1 MKSSAQGVETELPAT
16 ERKNNGKGNGR
27 PKVVGESA
35 AADLAVILAGLQT
48 MRGGDFSVR
57 LPVSWTG
64 LAGKIADTF
73 NEIVAA
79 NQQMAQELRRVGQ
92 VVGKEGRTRER
103 TKFQESR
110 GAWGE
115 METSVN
121 TLVDDLLR
129 PTTEMTRA
137 IAAVAQGN
145 LAQTVRT
152 DVDGRPLEGEFLRSA
167 DIVNKMIQQL
177 SVFTAE
183 VTRVAREVGTD
194 GKLGGQAI
202 VPGVAGTWK
211 DLTDSVNSMAS
222 NLTGQ
227 VRNIAEVTNAVA
239 SGDLSRKITVD
250 VRGEILQLKEA
261 INTMVDQLR
270 SFASE
275 VTRVAREVGTDGKLG
290 GQAVV
295 PGVAGTWKDLTDSVN
310 AMAGNLT
317 AQVRNIAEVTTAV
330 ARGDL
335 SRKITVDV
343 KGEILE
349 LKNTINTMV
358 DQLNAFAGEVTR
370 VAREVGTEGKL
381 GGQAQVPGVGGTWK
395 DLTDNVNFMAS
406 NLTGQ
411 VRNIAEV
418 ATAIANGD
426 LSRKITVD
434 VRGEI
439 LQLKET
445 LNTMVDQLNRFAGE
459 VTRVA
464 REVGSEG
471 RLGGQANVPGVAGT
485 WKDLTDSVNSMAGN
499 LTAQVRNIAE
509 VTTAVA
515 RGDLSRKITVDVKGE
530 ILELKNTINTM
541 VDQLNGFAGE
551 VTRVAREV
559 GTDGKLGGQAEVPGV
574 AGTWKDLTDNVN
586 FMAGNLTAQ
595 VRNIAEVA
603 TAVARG
609 DLSRKITVDVKGEIL
624 ELKDTLNTMVD
635 QLRAFASEVT
645 RVAREVG
652 TDGKLGGQAQVPGV
666 AGTWKDLTDS
676 VNSMASNLTGQVRN
690 IAEVATAIANGDLSK
705 KITVN
710 VSGEILLLKETIN
723 TMVDQLNAFAGE
735 VTRVAREVGS
745 EGRLGGQAN
754 VPGVA
759 GTWKD
764 LTDNVNFMA
773 SNLTGQVRNIAE
785 VTTAVARGDL
795 SRKITV
801 DVKGEILELKNTI
814 NTMVDQLNAF
824 AGEVTRVARE
834 VGTDGKLGGQAEV
847 PGVAGTWK
855 DLTDSVNSMAG
866 NLTAQVRNIA
876 EVATAIAN
884 GDLSKKITVDVRGE
898 ILQLKETLNTMV
910 EQLRSFAAEVTRVA
924 REVGSE
930 GRLGGQANVPGVAG
944 TWKDLTDS
952 VNAMAGNL
960 TGQVRNIAEVTTAVA
975 RGDLSRK
982 ITVDVKGEI
991 LELKNTIN
999 TMVDQLNAFAGEVTR
1014 VAREVGTDGKLG
1026 GQAQVPGVAGT
1037 WKDLTDNVNFMASN
1051 LTGQVRN
1058 IAEVATAIANGDLSK
1073 KITVDVRGEI
1083 LQLKE
1088 TLNTMVEQLRSFAA
1102 EVTRVAREVG
1112 TEGRL
1117 GGQANVPGV
1126 AGTWKDLTDS
1136 VNAMARNLTGQVRNI
1151 AEVTTA
1157 VARGDLSR
1165 KITVDVKGEILEL
1178 KNTINT
1184 MVDQLN
1190 AFAAEVTRVAR
1201 EVGTEGKLGGQ
1212 AQVPGVAGTWK
1223 DLTDNVNVMAANLTE
1238 QVRGIVKVVTAVAN
1252 GVLTQKLTVYA
1263 KGEVAALAETINNMT
1278 DTLATFADQVT
1289 TVARE
1294 VGVEGRLGGQAN
1306 VPGAA
1311 GTWKDLTGNVNL
1323 LADNLTNQVRAIA
1336 EVATAVTKGDLTRSI
1351 QVEAR
1356 GEVAELK
1363 DNINTMIN
1371 NLRGTTE
1378 RNTEQD
1384 WLKTNLAR
1392 FTGMLQ
1398 GQRDLATV
1406 GRMLLTE
1413 LAPLVNAQ
1421 QGVIYQMEEEESG
1434 GMVLLSAFAGDGEG
1448 GHLRRLQTGEGLIG
1462 QCAMQ
1467 KKRLLITDLPPDG
1480 ISIRSGLFEALPRN
1494 VIVLPVLFEDRV
1506 KAVIELATLSTFTA
1520 SQLALLEQLT
1530 ASIGIVLNSI
1540 EATMQTE
1547 GLLKQSQQLA
1557 TELQTQQKELQQ
1569 TNEQLAQKAQQLAE
1583 QNVEVER
1590 KNQEIE
1596 QARRALEEKAKEL
1609 ALTSKYKSEFLAN
1622 MSHELRTPLNSILV
1636 LGQQLAD
1643 NPDHNLTPKQVEYAR
1658 TIHGAG
1664 TDLLTLISDILDLSK
1679 IESGTVSVD
1688 AEEVFFA
1695 SLLDMVG
1702 RPFRHEAETRKLS
1715 FEVHSDPHLPRSL
1728 VTDSKRLQQVLKNLL
1743 SNAFKFTEHGGVRLS
1758 VETVGSGWSEDHPIL
1773 GRVGTVLA
1781 FEVADTGIGI
1791 PHEKQR
1797 IIFEAFQQADAG
1809 TSRKYGGTGLGLAI
1823 SRELANL
1830 LGGEIQLRS
1839 TPGEGSIFTL
1849 YLPQTY
1855 AGPSAPATQTP
1866 DSRASAAAPR
1876 QLSNVAVAEHPI
1888 ERIEDDRDNLQAE
1901 DAVLLVVEDDPH
1913 YAQVLRDLAHD
1924 KGLKVLIAMRGA
1936 EGLALAR
1943 EFHPSAVSLDVFLP
1957 DMLGW
1962 TVLNHLKQDP
1972 ATRHIPVQMLTL
1984 DEDRRHGLA
1993 RGAFAFVTKPTTTEG
2008 LDEALD
2014 RIKEY
2019 AVPRRKRLL
2028 VVEDNPAEQL
2038 SIRELLGYDDIDV
2051 TVAATG
2057 ADALSLVNNEK
2068 FDCVVLDLRLPDMS
2082 GFEILDQ
2089 LRDNPSL
2096 GDLPVVVFT
2105 GKELSPEEDVRL
2117 HTLARSVVVKG
2128 VESPERLL
2136 DETALFLHRIITNL
2150 PPEKQK
2156 MIDRLHRSDEALVG
2170 KKVLIVDDDV
2180 RNIFA
2185 LSSVLERRGMTVLT
2199 AGTGRE
2205 AIATLESTP
2214 DVAITLMDIMMPE
2227 MDGFETM
2234 QVIRRNPSLRRLPII
2249 ALTAKAMKGD
2259 REKCLEAGA
2268 SEYLAKPVNTDQLL
2282 AALRMWLHR

>member
-1 MKSSAQGVETELPAT
+1 MKRSESSTKTLNPASPRVT
-16 ERKNNGKGNGR
+16 PSDGNGHLNLHS
-27 PKVVGESA
+27 ESA
-35 AADLAVILAGLQT
+35 NVDLGMVLASLQT
-48 MRGGDFSVR
+48 MRDGDFSVR
-57 LPVSWTG
+57 LPGNWTG
-64 LAGKIADTF
+64 IAGKIADTF
-73 NEIVAA
+73 NAIVTA
-79 NQQMAQELRRVGQ
+79 NQQMAKELKRVGN
-92 VVGKEGRTRER
+92 VVGKEGKTRER
-103 TKFQESR
+103 MRFDLPKA
-110 GAWGE
+110 AWGE

-129 PTTEMTRA
+129 PTTEVTRA
-137 IAAVAQGN
+137 IAAVAKGN
-145 LAQTVRT
+145 LTQTVQL

-167 DIVNKMIQQL
+167 TIVNTMIQQL
-177 SVFTAE
+177 GVFTSE

-194 GKLGGQAI
+194 GKLGGQAK

-227 VRNIAEVTNAVA
+227 VRNIAEVATAVA

-349 LKNTINTMV
+349 LKDTINTMV

-418 ATAIANGD
+418 ATAIAKGD

-515 RGDLSRKITVDVKGE
+515 LGDLSRKITVDVKGE

-541 VDQLNGFAGE
+541 VDQLNAFAGE

-559 GTDGKLGGQAEVPGV
+559 GTEGKLGGQAQVPG

-586 FMAGNLTAQ
+586 FMASNLTGQ

-690 IAEVATAIANGDLSK
+690 IAEVATAIASGDLSK

-710 VSGEILLLKETIN
+710 VSGEILLLKDTIN

-764 LTDNVNFMA
+764 LTDSVNSMA
-773 SNLTGQVRNIAE
+773 GNLTGQVRNIAE

-834 VGTDGKLGGQAEV
+834 VGTEGKLGGQAQV
-847 PGVAGTWK
+847 PGVGGTWK
-855 DLTDSVNSMAG
+855 DLTDNVNFMAS
-866 NLTAQVRNIA
+866 NLTGQVRNIA
-876 EVATAIAN
+876 EVATAIAS
-884 GDLSKKITVDVRGE
+884 GDLSRKITVDVRGE

-930 GRLGGQANVPGVAG
+930 GRLGGQANVTGVAG

-999 TMVDQLNAFAGEVTR
+999 TMVDQLNAFAAEVTR
-1014 VAREVGTDGKLG
+1014 VAREVGTD
-1026 GQAQVPGVAGT
+1026 
-1037 WKDLTDNVNFMASN
+1037 
-1051 LTGQVRN
+1051 
-1058 IAEVATAIANGDLSK
+1058 
-1073 KITVDVRGEI
+1073 
-1083 LQLKE
+1083 
-1088 TLNTMVEQLRSFAA
+1088 
-1102 EVTRVAREVG
+1102 
-1112 TEGRL
+1112 
-1117 GGQANVPGV
+1117 
-1126 AGTWKDLTDS
+1126 
-1136 VNAMARNLTGQVRNI
+1136 
-1151 AEVTTA
+1151 
-1157 VARGDLSR
+1157 
-1165 KITVDVKGEILEL
+1165 
-1178 KNTINT
+1178 
-1184 MVDQLN
+1184 
-1190 AFAAEVTRVAR
+1190 
-1201 EVGTEGKLGGQ
+1201 GKLGGQ

-1252 GVLTQKLTVYA
+1252 GELTKKLTVNA
-1263 KGEVAALAETINNMT
+1263 KGEVAALADTINNMT

-1336 EVATAVTKGDLTRSI
+1336 EVATAVTKGDLTRSV
-1351 QVEAR
+1351 QVEAS

-1363 DNINTMIN
+1363 DYINTMID
-1371 NLRGTTE
+1371 NLRLTTD
-1378 RNTEQD
+1378 RNNEQD

-1398 GQRDLATV
+1398 GQRDLTTV
-1406 GRMLLTE
+1406 GRMLLSE

-1421 QGVIYQMEEEESG
+1421 QGVIYQTEAEAEESG
-1434 GMVLLSAFAGDGEG
+1434 IMVLLSAFADNEQGGHPERLHVGDG
-1448 GHLRRLQTGEGLIG
+1448 LVG
-1462 QCAMQ
+1462 QCAAE
-1467 KKRLLITDLPPDG
+1467 KRRMLITDVPSYAVPV
-1480 ISIRSGLFEALPRN
+1480 RSGLFEAVPRN
-1494 VIVLPVLFEDRV
+1494 IIVLPILFEDRV
-1506 KAVIELATLSTFTA
+1506 KAVIELASLNVFTA
-1520 SQLALLEQLT
+1520 SHLAFLEQLT

-1557 TELQTQQKELQQ
+1557 IELQTQQTELQQ
-1569 TNEQLAQKAQQLAE
+1569 KNEQLAQKAQQLAE

-1596 QARRALEEKAKEL
+1596 QARRAVEEKAKEL

-1636 LGQQLAD
+1636 LGQQLND
-1643 NPDHNLTPKQVEYAR
+1643 NPDGNLTPKQVEFAR

-1664 TDLLTLISDILDLSK
+1664 TDLLNLITDILDLSK
-1679 IESGTVSVD
+1679 IESGTVSVQ
-1688 AEEVFFA
+1688 AEEVFFTG
-1695 SLLDMVG
+1695 LLEMIA
-1702 RPFRHEAETRKLS
+1702 RPFRHEAESRRLN
-1715 FEVHSDPHLPRSL
+1715 FEVQHDPQLPRSL

-1743 SNAFKFTEHGGVRLS
+1743 SNAFKFTEQGSVRLK
-1758 VETVGSGWSEDHPIL
+1758 VYQAEGGWSEDHPAL
-1773 GRVGTVLA
+1773 GRFNPVVA
-1781 FEVADTGIGI
+1781 FEVSDTGIGI
-1791 PHEKQR
+1791 PVEKQR
-1797 IIFEAFQQADAG
+1797 LIFEAFQQADAS

-1823 SRELANL
+1823 SRELAGL

-1839 TPGEGSIFTL
+1839 APERGSTFTL

-1855 AGPSAPATQTP
+1855 NGPAAVTAGPDTKAPAYGKRGERP
-1866 DSRASAAAPR
+1866 
-1876 QLSNVAVAEHPI
+1876 AVLPAERSI
-1888 ERIEDDRDNLQAE
+1888 EQIPDDRDDLHE
-1901 DAVLLVVEDDPH
+1901 GDLILLIVEDDPH
-1913 YAQVLRDLAHD
+1913 FARILRDLSHE
-1924 KGLKVLIAMRGA
+1924 KGFKVLLASRGA
-1936 EGLALAR
+1936 EALELAR
-1943 EFHPSAVSLDVFLP
+1943 EFHPTAISLDVFLP

-1962 TVLNHLKQDP
+1962 TVLNHFKQD
-1972 ATRHIPVQMLTL
+1972 AKMRHIPVQMLTL
-1984 DEDRRHGLA
+1984 DEDRQHGLA
-1993 RGAFAFVTKPTTTEG
+1993 RGAFAFVTKPTSTEE
-2008 LDEALD
+2008 LAAAIS
-2014 RIKEY
+2014 RIKDY
-2019 AVPRRKRLL
+2019 TAPRRKRLL
-2028 VVEDNPAEQL
+2028 VVEDNPGEQL
-2038 SIRELLGYDDIDV
+2038 SIQELLGFDDIDV
-2051 TVAATG
+2051 TVAGTG
-2057 ADALSLVNNEK
+2057 AEALEAATRET

-2082 GFEILDQ
+2082 GFDVLERF
-2089 LRDNPSL
+2089 RDIESL
-2096 GDLPVVVFT
+2096 SNLPVVVFT
-2105 GKELSPEEDVRL
+2105 GKDLSPDEDARL
-2117 HTLARSVVVKG
+2117 RVLARSVVVKG

-2136 DETALFLHRIITNL
+2136 DETALFLHRVVTDL
-2150 PPEKQK
+2150 PPEKQR
-2156 MIDRLHRSDEALVG
+2156 MLDRLHHSDDALVG
-2170 KKVLIVDDDV
+2170 KKVLVVDDDV

-2205 AIATLESTP
+2205 AIATLERTP
-2214 DVAITLMDIMMPE
+2214 DVAIVLMDIMMPE
-2227 MDGFETM
+2227 MDGYETM
-2234 QVIRRNPSLRRLPII
+2234 LVIRQNPSFRRLPIV

-2268 SEYLAKPVNTDQLL
+2268 SEYLAKPVNTEQLL
-2282 AALRMWLHR
+2282 SALRMWFHR

>member
-1 MKSSAQGVETELPAT
+1 MK
-16 ERKNNGKGNGR
+16 RNGQNT
-27 PKVVGESA
+27 PKVEDASRTRGDVGGGGLATALPEVSQP
-35 AADLAVILAGLQT
+35 DLSVILASLQT
-48 MRGGDFSVR
+48 MSDGDFSVR
-57 LPVSWTG
+57 LPGSWTG
-64 LAGKIADTF
+64 LAGKLADTF
-73 NEIVAA
+73 NDIASS
-79 NQQMAQELRRVGQ
+79 NQQIAQELKRVGQ

-103 TKFQESR
+103 TRFHQSK

-115 METSVN
+115 MEVSVN

-129 PTTEMTRA
+129 PTTEVTRA

-145 LAQTVRT
+145 LTQTVRL

-167 DIVNKMIQQL
+167 TIVNTMIQQL
-177 SVFTAE
+177 GVFTAE

-194 GKLGGQAI
+194 GKLGGQAQ

-227 VRNIAEVTNAVA
+227 VRNIAEVATAVA

-310 AMAGNLT
+310 SMAGNLTAQVRNIAEVTTAVARGDLSRKITVDVKGEILELKDTINTMVDQLNAFAGEVTRVAREVGTEGKLGGQAQVPGVGGTWKDLTDNVNFMASNLTGQVRNIAEVATAIASGDLSRKITVDVRGEILQLKETLNTMVDQLNRFAGEVTRVAREVGSEGRLGGQANVPGVAGTWKDLTDSVNAMAGNLTGQVRNIAEVTTAVARGDLSRKITVDVKGEILELKNTINTMVDQLNAFAGEVTRVAREVGTEGKLGGQAQVPGAGTWKDLTDNVNFMASNLTGQVRNIAEVATAVARGDLSKKITVDVKGEILELKDTLNTMVDQLRSFASEVTRVAREVGTDGKLGGQAVVPGVAGTWKDLTDSVNSMASNLTGQVRNIAEVSTAIASGDLSKKITVNVSGEILLLKETINTTVDQLNAFAGEVTRVAREVGSEGRLGGQANVPGVAGTWKDLTDSVNSMAGNLT

-418 ATAIANGD
+418 ATAIASGD
-426 LSRKITVD
+426 LSR
-434 VRGEI
+434 
-439 LQLKET
+439 
-445 LNTMVDQLNRFAGE
+445 
-459 VTRVA
+459 
-464 REVGSEG
+464 
-471 RLGGQANVPGVAGT
+471 
-485 WKDLTDSVNSMAGN
+485 
-499 LTAQVRNIAE
+499 
-509 VTTAVA
+509 
-515 RGDLSRKITVDVKGE
+515 
-530 ILELKNTINTM
+530 
-541 VDQLNGFAGE
+541 
-551 VTRVAREV
+551 
-559 GTDGKLGGQAEVPGV
+559 
-574 AGTWKDLTDNVN
+574 
-586 FMAGNLTAQ
+586 
-595 VRNIAEVA
+595 
-603 TAVARG
+603 
-609 DLSRKITVDVKGEIL
+609 
-624 ELKDTLNTMVD
+624 
-635 QLRAFASEVT
+635 
-645 RVAREVG
+645 
-652 TDGKLGGQAQVPGV
+652 
-666 AGTWKDLTDS
+666 
-676 VNSMASNLTGQVRN
+676 
-690 IAEVATAIANGDLSK
+690 
-705 KITVN
+705 
-710 VSGEILLLKETIN
+710 
-723 TMVDQLNAFAGE
+723 
-735 VTRVAREVGS
+735 
-745 EGRLGGQAN
+745 
-754 VPGVA
+754 
-759 GTWKD
+759 
-764 LTDNVNFMA
+764 
-773 SNLTGQVRNIAE
+773 
-785 VTTAVARGDL
+785 
-795 SRKITV
+795 
-801 DVKGEILELKNTI
+801 
-814 NTMVDQLNAF
+814 
-824 AGEVTRVARE
+824 
-834 VGTDGKLGGQAEV
+834 
-847 PGVAGTWK
+847 
-855 DLTDSVNSMAG
+855 
-866 NLTAQVRNIA
+866 
-876 EVATAIAN
+876 
-884 GDLSKKITVDVRGE
+884 KITVDVRGE

-960 TGQVRNIAEVTTAVA
+960 TA
-975 RGDLSRK
+975 
-982 ITVDVKGEI
+982 
-991 LELKNTIN
+991 
-999 TMVDQLNAFAGEVTR
+999 
-1014 VAREVGTDGKLG
+1014 
-1026 GQAQVPGVAGT
+1026 
-1037 WKDLTDNVNFMASN
+1037 
-1051 LTGQVRN
+1051 
-1058 IAEVATAIANGDLSK
+1058 
-1073 KITVDVRGEI
+1073 
-1083 LQLKE
+1083 
-1088 TLNTMVEQLRSFAA
+1088 
-1102 EVTRVAREVG
+1102 
-1112 TEGRL
+1112 
-1117 GGQANVPGV
+1117 
-1126 AGTWKDLTDS
+1126 
-1136 VNAMARNLTGQVRNI
+1136 QVRNI

-1201 EVGTEGKLGGQ
+1201 EVGTDGKLGGQ
-1212 AQVPGVAGTWK
+1212 AKVPGVAGTWK

-1252 GVLTQKLTVYA
+1252 GELTQKLTVNA

-1336 EVATAVTKGDLTRSI
+1336 EVTTAVTKGDLTRSI
-1351 QVEAR
+1351 QVEAS

-1363 DNINTMIN
+1363 DYINTMID
-1371 NLRGTTE
+1371 NLRLTTD
-1378 RNTEQD
+1378 RNNEQD

-1398 GQRDLATV
+1398 GQRDLTTV
-1406 GRMLLTE
+1406 GRMLLSE
-1413 LAPLVNAQ
+1413 LAPLVSAQ
-1421 QGVIYQMEEEESG
+1421 QGVIYQMASEDSSE
-1434 GMVLLSAFAGDGEG
+1434 MVLLSAFADGGDN
-1448 GHLRRLQTGEGLIG
+1448 GHRHELRVGEGLVG
-1462 QCAMQ
+1462 QCAAE
-1467 KKRLLITDLPPDG
+1467 KRRMLISDLPANAVP
-1480 ISIRSGLFEALPRN
+1480 IRSGLFQAVPRN
-1494 VIVLPVLFEDRV
+1494 IIVLPILFEDRV
-1506 KAVIELATLSTFTA
+1506 KAVIELASLSSFTM
-1520 SQLALLEQLT
+1520 SHLAFLEQLT

-1557 TELQTQQKELQQ
+1557 AELQTQQTELQQ

-1596 QARRALEEKAKEL
+1596 QARRAVEEKAKEL

-1636 LGQQLAD
+1636 LGQQLTD
-1643 NPDHNLTPKQVEYAR
+1643 NPDGNLTAKQVEFAR

-1664 TDLLTLISDILDLSK
+1664 TDLLNLISDILDLSK
-1679 IESGTVSVD
+1679 IESGTVSVE

-1695 SLLDMVG
+1695 SLLEMIA
-1702 RPFRHEAETRKLS
+1702 RPFRHEAEHRRLE
-1715 FEVHSDPHLPRSL
+1715 FEIETDPALMRSII
-1728 VTDSKRLQQVLKNLL
+1728 TDSKRLQQVLKNLL
-1743 SNAFKFTEHGGVRLS
+1743 SNAFKFTEHGSVRLS
-1758 VETVGSGWSEDHPIL
+1758 VSVSATGWSDGHP
-1773 GRVGTVLA
+1773 VLDRA
-1781 FEVADTGIGI
+1781 ASVISFEVSDTGIGI
-1791 PHEKQR
+1791 PSEKQR

-1823 SRELANL
+1823 SRELASL

-1839 TPGEGSIFTL
+1839 TPGVGSTFTL
-1849 YLPQTY
+1849 FLPQTY
-1855 AGPSAPATQTP
+1855 VGPSTGVNISDRRALQPSATQL
-1866 DSRASAAAPR
+1866 ASA
-1876 QLSNVAVAEHPI
+1876 SAV
-1888 ERIEDDRDNLQAE
+1888 ERTPEQVPDDRENLQPE
-1901 DAVLLVVEDDPH
+1901 DPILLIVEDDPH
-1913 YAQVLRDLAHD
+1913 YARVLCDLARD
-1924 KGLKVLIAMRGA
+1924 KGFKVLVAARGS
-1936 EGLALAR
+1936 EALSLVR

-1972 ATRHIPVQMLTL
+1972 ATRHIPVQILTM
-1984 DEDRRHGLA
+1984 DEDRQHGLS
-1993 RGAFAFVTKPTTTEG
+1993 RGAFSFVTKPTTREG
-2008 LDEALD
+2008 LNTAFS

-2019 AVPRRKRLL
+2019 SSPRLKRLL

-2038 SIRELLGYDDIDV
+2038 SIRELLGYHDIQV
-2051 TVAATG
+2051 SVAATG
-2057 ADALSLVNNEK
+2057 AEALAAITEEP
-2068 FDCVVLDLRLPDMS
+2068 FDCMVLDLRLPDMS
-2082 GFEILDQ
+2082 GFDVLER
-2089 LRDNPSL
+2089 LRDTPSL
-2096 GDLPVVVFT
+2096 NDLPVVVFT
-2105 GKELSPEEDVRL
+2105 GKDLSSEEDTRL
-2117 HTLARSVVVKG
+2117 HSLARSVVVKG

-2136 DETALFLHRIITNL
+2136 DETALFLHRVVADL
-2150 PPEKQK
+2150 PAEKQK
-2156 MIDRLHRSDEALVG
+2156 MLDRLHRSDDALVG
-2170 KKVLIVDDDV
+2170 KKVLVVDDDV

-2185 LSSVLERRGMTVLT
+2185 LSSVLERRGMVVLT

-2205 AIATLESTP
+2205 AISMLESTP
-2214 DVAITLMDIMMPE
+2214 DIAIVLMDIMMPE
-2227 MDGFETM
+2227 MDGYETM
-2234 QVIRRNPSLRRLPII
+2234 QVMRQNPDFRRLPIV

-2268 SEYLAKPVNTDQLL
+2268 SEYLAKPVNTEQLL
-2282 AALRMWLHR
+2282 STLRMWLHR

>member
-1 MKSSAQGVETELPAT
+1 MRKSKAAVAEKGEAPPPDPS
-16 ERKNNGKGNGR
+16 GNGR
-27 PKVVGESA
+27 IGMLTEPGSA
-35 AADLAVILAGLQT
+35 EFVLILERMQA
-48 MRGGDFSVR
+48 MRDGDFSVR
-57 LPVSWTG
+57 LPGSWTG
-64 LAGKIADTF
+64 LAGKIADDF
-73 NEIVAA
+73 NEIAKT
-79 NQQMAQELRRVGQ
+79 NQGIAKELKRVGQ

-103 TKFQESR
+103 AKFHESR

-115 METSVN
+115 MEVSVN
-121 TLVDDLLR
+121 TLVEDLLR
-129 PTTEMTRA
+129 PTTEVTRA
-137 IAAVAQGN
+137 IAAVAEGN
-145 LAQTVRT
+145 LTQTVRM

-167 DIVNKMIQQL
+167 KIVNTMIQQL
-177 SVFTAE
+177 GVFTSE

-194 GKLGGQAI
+194 GKLGGQAQ

-211 DLTDSVNSMAS
+211 DLTDSVNSMAG
-222 NLTGQ
+222 NLTAQ
-227 VRNIAEVTNAVA
+227 VRNIAEVATAVA

-295 PGVAGTWKDLTDSVN
+295 LGVAGTWKDLTDSVN

-349 LKNTINTMV
+349 LKDTINTMV

-370 VAREVGTEGKL
+370 VAKEVGTEGKL

-418 ATAIANGD
+418 ATAIASGD

-499 LTAQVRNIAE
+499 LTGQVRNIAE

-559 GTDGKLGGQAEVPGV
+559 GTDGKLGGQAQVPGV

-586 FMAGNLTAQ
+586 FMASNLTGQ

-624 ELKDTLNTMVD
+624 ELKDTINTMVE
-635 QLRAFASEVT
+635 QLRSFASEVT

-666 AGTWKDLTDS
+666 GGTWKDLTDS

-690 IAEVATAIANGDLSK
+690 IAEVATAIANGNLSK

-745 EGRLGGQAN
+745 EGQLGGQA
-754 VPGVA
+754 
-759 GTWKD
+759 
-764 LTDNVNFMA
+764 
-773 SNLTGQVRNIAE
+773 S
-785 VTTAVARGDL
+785 
-795 SRKITV
+795 
-801 DVKGEILELKNTI
+801 
-814 NTMVDQLNAF
+814 
-824 AGEVTRVARE
+824 
-834 VGTDGKLGGQAEV
+834 V

-866 NLTAQVRNIA
+866 
-876 EVATAIAN
+876 
-884 GDLSKKITVDVRGE
+884 
-898 ILQLKETLNTMV
+898 
-910 EQLRSFAAEVTRVA
+910 
-924 REVGSE
+924 
-930 GRLGGQANVPGVAG
+930 
-944 TWKDLTDS
+944 
-952 VNAMAGNL
+952 
-960 TGQVRNIAEVTTAVA
+960 
-975 RGDLSRK
+975 
-982 ITVDVKGEI
+982 
-991 LELKNTIN
+991 
-999 TMVDQLNAFAGEVTR
+999 
-1014 VAREVGTDGKLG
+1014 
-1026 GQAQVPGVAGT
+1026 
-1037 WKDLTDNVNFMASN
+1037 
-1051 LTGQVRN
+1051 
-1058 IAEVATAIANGDLSK
+1058 
-1073 KITVDVRGEI
+1073 
-1083 LQLKE
+1083 
-1088 TLNTMVEQLRSFAA
+1088 
-1102 EVTRVAREVG
+1102 
-1112 TEGRL
+1112 
-1117 GGQANVPGV
+1117 
-1126 AGTWKDLTDS
+1126 
-1136 VNAMARNLTGQVRNI
+1136 NLTGQVRNI

-1201 EVGTEGKLGGQ
+1201 EVGTDGKLGGQ
-1212 AQVPGVAGTWK
+1212 AQVSGVAGTWK

-1252 GVLTQKLTVYA
+1252 GALTQKLTVNA

-1351 QVEAR
+1351 QVEAK

-1371 NLRGTTE
+1371 NLRLTTE

-1398 GQRDLATV
+1398 GQRDLTTV
-1406 GRMLLTE
+1406 GKTLLSE

-1421 QGVIYQMEEEESG
+1421 QAIIYQMDTEAEQEL
-1434 GMVLLSAFAGDGEG
+1434 VLLSSYAGDGPD
-1448 GHLRRLQTGEGLIG
+1448 GHLRRVNIGEGLLG
-1462 QCAMQ
+1462 QCAAE
-1467 KKRLLITDLPPDG
+1467 KRRILISDLPESDVT
-1480 ISIRSGLFEALPRN
+1480 IRSGLFDAIPRN
-1494 VIVLPVLFEDRV
+1494 VIILPVLFEDRV
-1506 KAVIELATLSTFTA
+1506 KAVIELASLSSFTA
-1520 SQLALLEQLT
+1520 SHLAFLEQLT

-1569 TNEQLAQKAQQLAE
+1569 KNEQLAQKAQQLAE
-1583 QNVEVER
+1583 QNAEVER

-1596 QARRALEEKAKEL
+1596 QARRELEGKAKEL

-1636 LGQQLAD
+1636 LGQQLSENAD
-1643 NPDHNLTPKQVEYAR
+1643 ENLTAKQVEFAR

-1664 TDLLTLISDILDLSK
+1664 TDLLNLISDILDLSK
-1679 IESGTVSVD
+1679 IESGTVSVQ
-1688 AEEVFFA
+1688 AEEISF
-1695 SLLDMVG
+1695 SNLLDTIG
-1702 RPFRHEAETRKLS
+1702 RAFRHEAENRRLS
-1715 FEVHSDPHLPRSL
+1715 FDVHTDPRLSQSF

-1743 SNAFKFTEHGGVRLS
+1743 SNAFKFTAQGGVRLAVS
-1758 VETVGSGWSEDHPIL
+1758 VANGGWTSEHPIL
-1773 GRVGTVLA
+1773 SRVSSVIA
-1781 FEVADTGIGI
+1781 FEVSDTGIGI
-1791 PHEKQR
+1791 PQEKQR

-1823 SRELANL
+1823 SRELASL

-1839 TPGEGSIFTL
+1839 IPGEGSTFIL
-1849 YLPQTY
+1849 YLPEVY
-1855 AGPSAPATQTP
+1855 SGP
-1866 DSRASAAAPR
+1866 
-1876 QLSNVAVAEHPI
+1876 VAVAAHPLDGKNASFSI
-1888 ERIEDDRDNLQAE
+1888 QKEMSPVVLADFASEQIPDDRENILPGDT
-1901 DAVLLVVEDDPH
+1901 VLLIVEDDPH
-1913 YAQVLRDLAHD
+1913 YTRILFDLARD
-1924 KGLKVLIAMRGA
+1924 KGFKVLLATRGA
-1936 EGLALAR
+1936 DALALTR
-1943 EFHPSAVSLDVFLP
+1943 EFQPAALSLDVFLP

-1962 TVLNHLKQDP
+1962 TVLNHLKQDA
-1972 ATRHIPVQMLTL
+1972 ATRHIPVQILTM
-1984 DEDRRHGLA
+1984 DEDKAHGLA
-1993 RGAFAFVTKPTTTEG
+1993 SGAFAFLTKPVTPQE
-2008 LDEALD
+2008 LESALQ
-2014 RIKEY
+2014 RIKKY
-2019 AVPRRKRLL
+2019 SATPLKRLL

-2038 SIRELLGYDDIDV
+2038 SISALLAGEDIDI
-2051 TVAATG
+2051 TVADSG
-2057 ADALSLVNNEK
+2057 SKALQAIDEES

-2082 GFEILDQ
+2082 GFDVLDRLHDTLQ
-2089 LRDNPSL
+2089 SN
-2096 GDLPVVVFT
+2096 DLPIVVFT
-2105 GKELSPEEDVRL
+2105 GKELSLEEDTRL
-2117 HTLARSVVVKG
+2117 HMLARRVVVKG

-2136 DETALFLHRIITNL
+2136 DETALFLHRVVANL
-2150 PPEKQK
+2150 PKEKQN
-2156 MIDRLHRSDEALVG
+2156 MLDRLHRSDDALAG
-2170 KKVLIVDDDV
+2170 RKVLVVDDDV

-2199 AGTGRE
+2199 ADTGKR
-2205 AIATLESTP
+2205 AIAILDSTP
-2214 DVAITLMDIMMPE
+2214 DVAIVLMDIMMPD
-2227 MDGFETM
+2227 MDGYETM
-2234 QVIRRNPSLRRLPII
+2234 RVIRQNPSFRRLPIV

-2259 REKCLEAGA
+2259 REKTLEAGA
-2268 SEYLAKPVNTDQLL
+2268 SEYLAKPVNTEQLL
-2282 AALRMWLHR
+2282 STLRMWLHR

>member
-1 MKSSAQGVETELPAT
+1 MKKGPREGGIAIANPSG
-16 ERKNNGKGNGR
+16 GNGL
-27 PKVVGESA
+27 VA
-35 AADLAVILAGLQT
+35 APPNETLPEQVPAALGTILAALQT
-48 MRGGDFSVR
+48 MRDGDFSVR
-57 LPVSWTG
+57 LPVAWTG
-64 LAGKIADTF
+64 LEGKIADTF
-73 NEIVAA
+73 NDIIAA
-79 NQQMAQELRRVGQ
+79 NEQMARELNRVGLA
-92 VVGKEGRTRER
+92 VGKEGRTRER
-103 TKFQESR
+103 SRFQQLR

-115 METSVN
+115 MEVSVN
-121 TLVDDLLR
+121 TLVEDLLR
-129 PTTEMTRA
+129 PTTEVTRA

-145 LAQTVRT
+145 LTQSVRL

-167 DIVNKMIQQL
+167 KIVNTMIQQL
-177 SVFTAE
+177 GVFTAE

-194 GKLGGQAI
+194 GKLGGQAQ

-227 VRNIAEVTNAVA
+227 VRNIAEVATAVA

-290 GQAVV
+290 GQAIV

-349 LKNTINTMV
+349 LKDTINTMV

-445 LNTMVDQLNRFAGE
+445 LNTMLDQLNRFAGE

-464 REVGSEG
+464 REVGTEG
-471 RLGGQANVPGVAGT
+471 KLGGQANVPGVAGT
-485 WKDLTDSVNSMAGN
+485 WKDLTDSVNS
-499 LTAQVRNIAE
+499 
-509 VTTAVA
+509 
-515 RGDLSRKITVDVKGE
+515 
-530 ILELKNTINTM
+530 
-541 VDQLNGFAGE
+541 
-551 VTRVAREV
+551 
-559 GTDGKLGGQAEVPGV
+559 
-574 AGTWKDLTDNVN
+574 
-586 FMAGNLTAQ
+586 
-595 VRNIAEVA
+595 
-603 TAVARG
+603 
-609 DLSRKITVDVKGEIL
+609 
-624 ELKDTLNTMVD
+624 
-635 QLRAFASEVT
+635 
-645 RVAREVG
+645 
-652 TDGKLGGQAQVPGV
+652 
-666 AGTWKDLTDS
+666 
-676 VNSMASNLTGQVRN
+676 
-690 IAEVATAIANGDLSK
+690 
-705 KITVN
+705 
-710 VSGEILLLKETIN
+710 
-723 TMVDQLNAFAGE
+723 
-735 VTRVAREVGS
+735 
-745 EGRLGGQAN
+745 
-754 VPGVA
+754 
-759 GTWKD
+759 
-764 LTDNVNFMA
+764 
-773 SNLTGQVRNIAE
+773 
-785 VTTAVARGDL
+785 
-795 SRKITV
+795 
-801 DVKGEILELKNTI
+801 
-814 NTMVDQLNAF
+814 
-824 AGEVTRVARE
+824 
-834 VGTDGKLGGQAEV
+834 
-847 PGVAGTWK
+847 
-855 DLTDSVNSMAG
+855 
-866 NLTAQVRNIA
+866 
-876 EVATAIAN
+876 
-884 GDLSKKITVDVRGE
+884 
-898 ILQLKETLNTMV
+898 
-910 EQLRSFAAEVTRVA
+910 
-924 REVGSE
+924 
-930 GRLGGQANVPGVAG
+930 
-944 TWKDLTDS
+944 
-952 VNAMAGNL
+952 MAGNL

-1014 VAREVGTDGKLG
+1014 VAREVGTEGKLG

-1037 WKDLTDNVNFMASN
+1037 WKDLTDSVNSMASN

-1058 IAEVATAIANGDLSK
+1058 IAEVSTAVARGDLSR

-1083 LQLKE
+1083 LELKDTINTMVDQLRAFASEVTRVAREVGTDGKLGGQAQVPGIAGTWKDLTDSVNSMASNLTGQVRNIAEVSTAIASGDLSKKITVNVSGEILLLKE
-1088 TLNTMVEQLRSFAA
+1088 TINTMVDQLNAFAG

-1112 TEGRL
+1112 TEGKL
-1117 GGQANVPGV
+1117 GGQAQVPGV
-1126 AGTWKDLTDS
+1126 GGTWKDLTDN
-1136 VNAMARNLTGQVRNI
+1136 VNSMAGNLTGQVRNI

-1252 GVLTQKLTVYA
+1252 GELTKKLTVNA

-1278 DTLATFADQVT
+1278 NTLATFADQVT

-1306 VPGAA
+1306 VPGAS

-1351 QVEAR
+1351 QVEAS
-1356 GEVAELK
+1356 GEVADLK
-1363 DNINTMIN
+1363 DNINTMID
-1371 NLRGTTE
+1371 NLRLTTD

-1392 FTGMLQ
+1392 FTAMLQ
-1398 GQRDLATV
+1398 GQRELTTV
-1406 GRMLLTE
+1406 GRMLLSE

-1421 QGVIYQMEEEESG
+1421 QGVLYQMGSEESNS
-1434 GMVLLSAFAGDGEG
+1434 MVLLSAYASTDDG
-1448 GHLRRLQTGEGLIG
+1448 RLETIKVGEGLIG
-1462 QCAMQ
+1462 QCAAE
-1467 KKRLLITDLPPDG
+1467 KRRMLITDLPRNSAP
-1480 ISIRSGLFEALPRN
+1480 IRSGLFEAIPRN

-1520 SQLALLEQLT
+1520 SHLAFLEQLT

-1557 TELQTQQKELQQ
+1557 TELQTQQSELQQ

-1583 QNVEVER
+1583 QNAEVER

-1596 QARRALEEKAKEL
+1596 QARGALEEKAKEL

-1636 LGQQLAD
+1636 LGQQLAENHD
-1643 NPDHNLTPKQVEYAR
+1643 GNLSGKQVEFAR

-1664 TDLLTLISDILDLSK
+1664 TDLMNLISDILDLSK
-1679 IESGTVSVD
+1679 IESGTVSVE
-1688 AEEVFFA
+1688 AEEVFFS
-1695 SLLDMVG
+1695 SLNEMVA
-1702 RPFRHEAETRKLS
+1702 RPFRHEAENRKLA
-1715 FEVHSDPHLPRSL
+1715 FEIVTDPRLTRSL

-1743 SNAFKFTEHGGVRLS
+1743 SNAFKFTEQGKVQLS
-1758 VETVGSGWSEDHPIL
+1758 VSVADGGWTQNHPIL
-1773 GRVGTVLA
+1773 SAGGTVIA
-1781 FEVADTGIGI
+1781 FSVTDTGIGI
-1791 PHEKQR
+1791 PVDKQR

-1823 SRELANL
+1823 SRELASL

-1839 TPGEGSIFTL
+1839 TPGQGSTFTL

-1855 AGPSAPATQTP
+1855 VEPAT
-1866 DSRASAAAPR
+1866 ASNTGRDEVHPRTVLFVPAPSVR
-1876 QLSNVAVAEHPI
+1876 VAEHQP
-1888 ERIEDDRDNLQAE
+1888 ERIDDDRDRLQAG
-1901 DAVLLVVEDDPH
+1901 DQVLLIVEDDVH
-1913 YAQVLRDLAHD
+1913 YARLICDLSRDN
-1924 KGLKVLIAMRGA
+1924 GFKVLHAGTGTEA
-1936 EGLALAR
+1936 LALAR
-1943 EFHPSAVSLDVFLP
+1943 EFHPTAISLDVFLP

-1972 ATRHIPVQMLTL
+1972 STRHIPVQMLTS
-1984 DEDRRHGLA
+1984 DDDWHHGLS
-1993 RGAFAFVTKPTTTEG
+1993 RGAFAFVTKPTTTDG
-2008 LDEALD
+2008 LIAAIT
-2014 RIKEY
+2014 RIKTY
-2019 AVPRRKRLL
+2019 AAPRRKRLL
-2028 VVEDNPAEQL
+2028 VVEDDKAQQV
-2038 SIRELLGYDDIDV
+2038 SIEALLGYDDINV
-2051 TVAATG
+2051 TFADTG
-2057 ADALSLVNNEK
+2057 AEALAAVTNEA
-2068 FDCVVLDLRLPDMS
+2068 FDCLVLDLRLPDMS
-2082 GFEILDQ
+2082 GFEVLER
-2089 LRDNPSL
+2089 LRDTPSL
-2096 GDLPVVVFT
+2096 SELPVVVFT
-2105 GKELSPEEDVRL
+2105 GKDLSPEEDNRL
-2117 HTLARSVVVKG
+2117 HSLARSVIVKD

-2136 DETALFLHRIITNL
+2136 DETALFLHRVVADL
-2150 PPEKQK
+2150 PAEKQN
-2156 MIDRLHRSDEALVG
+2156 MLDRLHRSDEALVG
-2170 KKVLIVDDDV
+2170 KQVLIVDDDV

-2205 AIATLESTP
+2205 AIETIERTP
-2214 DVAITLMDIMMPE
+2214 ELGIVLMDIMMPE
-2227 MDGFETM
+2227 MDGYETM
-2234 QVIRRNPSLRRLPII
+2234 QVIRKNPRFQRLPII

-2268 SEYLAKPVNTDQLL
+2268 SEYLAKPVNTEQLL
-2282 AALRMWLHR
+2282 SGLRMWLHR

>member
-1 MKSSAQGVETELPAT
+1 MKRNIHNTSASVENTPLRAGSDDSDGLST
-16 ERKNNGKGNGR
+16 
-27 PKVVGESA
+27 VVAEVSQP
-35 AADLAVILAGLQT
+35 DLSVILAGLQT
-48 MRGGDFSVR
+48 MRDGDFSVR
-57 LPVSWTG
+57 LPGSWTG
-64 LAGKIADTF
+64 LPGKLADTF
-73 NEIVAA
+73 NDIVST
-79 NQQMAQELRRVGQ
+79 NQQMAQELKRLGQ

-103 TKFQESR
+103 ARFHRSK

-115 METSVN
+115 MEGSVN
-121 TLVDDLLR
+121 NLAEDLLR
-129 PTTEMTRA
+129 PTTEVTRA
-137 IAAVAQGN
+137 IAGVAQGN
-145 LAQTVRT
+145 LTQTVRL

-167 DIVNKMIQQL
+167 TIVNTMIQQL
-177 SVFTAE
+177 GVFTSE

-194 GKLGGQAI
+194 GKLGGQAQ

-227 VRNIAEVTNAVA
+227 VRNIAEVATAVA

-349 LKNTINTMV
+349 LKDTINTMV

-418 ATAIANGD
+418 ATAIASGD

-499 LTAQVRNIAE
+499 LTGQVRNIAE

-541 VDQLNGFAGE
+541 VDQLNAFAGE

-559 GTDGKLGGQAEVPGV
+559 GTEGKLGGQAQVPG

-586 FMAGNLTAQ
+586 FMASNLTGQ

-635 QLRAFASEVT
+635 QLRSFASEVT

-690 IAEVATAIANGDLSK
+690 IAEVSTAIASGDLSK

-723 TMVDQLNAFAGE
+723 TTVDQLNAFAGE

-764 LTDNVNFMA
+764 LTDSVNSMA
-773 SNLTGQVRNIAE
+773 GNLTGQVRNIAE

-834 VGTDGKLGGQAEV
+834 VGTEGKLGGQAEV
-847 PGVAGTWK
+847 PGVGGTWK
-855 DLTDSVNSMAG
+855 DLTDNVNFMAS
-866 NLTAQVRNIA
+866 NLTGQVRNIA
-876 EVATAIAN
+876 EVATAIAS
-884 GDLSKKITVDVRGE
+884 GDLSRKITVDVRGE

-999 TMVDQLNAFAGEVTR
+999 TMVDQLNAFAAEVTR

-1026 GQAQVPGVAGT
+1026 GQA
-1037 WKDLTDNVNFMASN
+1037 K
-1051 LTGQVRN
+1051 
-1058 IAEVATAIANGDLSK
+1058 
-1073 KITVDVRGEI
+1073 
-1083 LQLKE
+1083 
-1088 TLNTMVEQLRSFAA
+1088 
-1102 EVTRVAREVG
+1102 
-1112 TEGRL
+1112 
-1117 GGQANVPGV
+1117 
-1126 AGTWKDLTDS
+1126 
-1136 VNAMARNLTGQVRNI
+1136 
-1151 AEVTTA
+1151 
-1157 VARGDLSR
+1157 
-1165 KITVDVKGEILEL
+1165 
-1178 KNTINT
+1178 
-1184 MVDQLN
+1184 
-1190 AFAAEVTRVAR
+1190 
-1201 EVGTEGKLGGQ
+1201 
-1212 AQVPGVAGTWK
+1212 VPGVAGTWK

-1252 GVLTQKLTVYA
+1252 GELTQKLTVNA

-1336 EVATAVTKGDLTRSI
+1336 EVTTAVTKGDLTRSV
-1351 QVEAR
+1351 QVEAS

-1363 DNINTMIN
+1363 DYINTMIN
-1371 NLRGTTE
+1371 NLRLTTD
-1378 RNTEQD
+1378 RNNEQD

-1398 GQRDLATV
+1398 GQRDLTTV
-1406 GRMLLTE
+1406 GRMLLSE

-1421 QGVIYQMEEEESG
+1421 QGVIYQMEAEDSSD
-1434 GMVLLSAFAGDGEG
+1434 MVLLSAFADGG
-1448 GHLRRLQTGEGLIG
+1448 QNGHPHRLGIGEGLAG
-1462 QCAMQ
+1462 QCAAE
-1467 KKRLLITDLPPDG
+1467 KRRMLISDLPSDTTP
-1480 ISIRSGLFEALPRN
+1480 IRSGLFQAVPRN
-1494 VIVLPVLFEDRV
+1494 VIVLPILFEDRV
-1506 KAVIELATLSTFTA
+1506 KAVIELASLSVFTA
-1520 SQLALLEQLT
+1520 SHLSFLEQLT
-1530 ASIGIVLNSI
+1530 SSIGIVLNSI

-1557 TELQTQQKELQQ
+1557 IELQTQQTELQQ

-1596 QARRALEEKAKEL
+1596 QARRAVEEKATEL

-1636 LGQQLAD
+1636 LGQQLTD
-1643 NPDHNLTPKQVEYAR
+1643 NPDGNLTPKQVEFAR

-1664 TDLLTLISDILDLSK
+1664 TDLLNLISDILDLSK
-1679 IESGTVSVD
+1679 IESGTVSVE

-1695 SLLDMVG
+1695 SLLEMIG
-1702 RPFRHEAETRKLS
+1702 RPFRHEAEHRRLTFEIHTDPALTRS
-1715 FEVHSDPHLPRSL
+1715 M

-1743 SNAFKFTEHGGVRLS
+1743 SNAFKFTEHGGVRLTVS
-1758 VETVGSGWSEDHPIL
+1758 VAAGGWTAEHPVL
-1773 GRVGTVLA
+1773 GRTASVVA

-1791 PHEKQR
+1791 PPEKQR

-1823 SRELANL
+1823 SRELASL

-1839 TPGEGSIFTL
+1839 AVRVGSTFTL
-1849 YLPQTY
+1849 FLPHTY
-1855 AGPSAPATQTP
+1855 VGPSTGTSMLERQTSSPAKPLHLTV
-1866 DSRASAAAPR
+1866 ASAAEQVPE
-1876 QLSNVAVAEHPI
+1876 QVP
-1888 ERIEDDRDNLQAE
+1888 DDRNNLQQD
-1901 DAVLLVVEDDPH
+1901 DAILLIVEDDPH
-1913 YAQVLRDLAHD
+1913 YARVLCDLSRD
-1924 KGLKVLIAMRGA
+1924 KGFKVLVAGRGSEA
-1936 EGLALAR
+1936 LALAR
-1943 EFHPSAVSLDVFLP
+1943 EFHPSAISLDVFLP
-1957 DMLGW
+1957 DMVGW

-1972 ATRHIPVQMLTL
+1972 NTRHIPVQMLTM
-1984 DEDRRHGLA
+1984 DEDRRHGLS
-1993 RGAFAFVTKPTTTEG
+1993 RGAFAFVTKPTTPEG
-2008 LDEALD
+2008 LETAFA

-2019 AVPRRKRLL
+2019 SAPRLKRLL
-2028 VVEDNPAEQL
+2028 IVEDNPAEQL
-2038 SIRELLGYDDIDV
+2038 SIRELLGYDDIQV
-2051 TVAATG
+2051 SVAASGTE
-2057 ADALSLVNNEK
+2057 ALAAITEQP
-2068 FDCVVLDLRLPDMS
+2068 FDCMVLDLRLPDMS
-2082 GFEILDQ
+2082 GFEVLERV
-2089 LRDNPSL
+2089 RDTPSL
-2096 GDLPVVVFT
+2096 NDLPVVVFT
-2105 GKELSPEEDVRL
+2105 GKDLSSEEDARL

-2136 DETALFLHRIITNL
+2136 DETALFLHRVVAHL
-2150 PPEKQK
+2150 PPEKQR
-2156 MIDRLHRSDEALVG
+2156 MLERLHRSDDALVG
-2170 KKVLIVDDDV
+2170 KKVLVVDDDV

-2185 LSSVLERRGMTVLT
+2185 LSSVLERRGMVVVT

-2205 AIATLESTP
+2205 AITMLESTP
-2214 DVAITLMDIMMPE
+2214 SIAIVLMDIMMPE
-2227 MDGFETM
+2227 MDGYETM
-2234 QVIRRNPSLRRLPII
+2234 QVVRQNLSFRRLPII

-2268 SEYLAKPVNTDQLL
+2268 SEYLAKPVNTEQLL
-2282 AALRMWLHR
+2282 SALRMWLHR

>member
-1 MKSSAQGVETELPAT
+1 MSSSDTKPPASAEVAGQPSSKRNGHGRSRGAPDSGEL
-16 ERKNNGKGNGR
+16 
-27 PKVVGESA
+27 S
-35 AADLAVILAGLQT
+35 VILASLQT
-48 MRGGDFSVR
+48 VRDGDFSAR
-57 LPVSWTG
+57 LPGTWTG
-64 LAGKIADTF
+64 IAGKIADTF

-79 NQQMAQELRRVGQ
+79 NQHMAGELKRVGH
-92 VVGKEGRTRER
+92 VVGKEGKTRER
-103 TKFQESR
+103 TRFHESR

-115 METSVN
+115 MEISVN
-121 TLVDDLLR
+121 TLVEDLLR
-129 PTTEMTRA
+129 PTAEVTRA

-145 LAQTVRT
+145 LTQTVQME
-152 DVDGRPLEGEFLRSA
+152 VDGRPLEGEFLRSA
-167 DIVNKMIQQL
+167 NIVNTMIQQL
-177 SVFTAE
+177 GVFTAE
-183 VTRVAREVGTD
+183 VTRVAREVGTE
-194 GKLGGQAI
+194 GKLGGQAQ

-227 VRNIAEVTNAVA
+227 VRNIAEVATAVA

-275 VTRVAREVGTDGKLG
+275 VTRVAREVGSEGRLG
-290 GQAVV
+290 GQANV

-310 AMAGNLT
+310 AMAGNLTAQVRNIAEVTTAVARGDLSRKITVDVKGEILELKNTINTMVDQLNAFAGEVTRVAREVGTDGKLGGQAQVPGVAGTWKDLTDNVNFMASNLTGQVRNIAEVATAIASGDLSRKITVDVRGEILQLKETLNTMVDQLNRFAGEVTRVAREVGTEGRLGGQANVPGVAGTWKDLTDSVNSMAGNLTAQVRNIAEVTTAVARGDLSRKITVDVKGEILELKDTINTMVDQLNAFAGEVTRVAREVGTEGKLGGQAQVPGVAGTWKDLTDNVNFMAGNLTAQVRNIAEVSTAVARGDLSRKITVDVKGEILELKDTINTMVDQLRSFASEVTRVAREVGSEGRLGGQANVPGVGGTWKDLTDSVNAMAGNLTAQVRNIAEVTTAVARGDLSRKITVDVKGEILELKNTINTMVDQLNAFAGEVTRVAREVGSEGRLGGQANVPGVAGTWKDLTDSVNSMAGNLT

-418 ATAIANGD
+418 ATAIASGD
-426 LSRKITVD
+426 LSR
-434 VRGEI
+434 
-439 LQLKET
+439 
-445 LNTMVDQLNRFAGE
+445 
-459 VTRVA
+459 
-464 REVGSEG
+464 
-471 RLGGQANVPGVAGT
+471 
-485 WKDLTDSVNSMAGN
+485 
-499 LTAQVRNIAE
+499 
-509 VTTAVA
+509 
-515 RGDLSRKITVDVKGE
+515 
-530 ILELKNTINTM
+530 
-541 VDQLNGFAGE
+541 
-551 VTRVAREV
+551 
-559 GTDGKLGGQAEVPGV
+559 
-574 AGTWKDLTDNVN
+574 
-586 FMAGNLTAQ
+586 
-595 VRNIAEVA
+595 
-603 TAVARG
+603 
-609 DLSRKITVDVKGEIL
+609 
-624 ELKDTLNTMVD
+624 
-635 QLRAFASEVT
+635 
-645 RVAREVG
+645 
-652 TDGKLGGQAQVPGV
+652 
-666 AGTWKDLTDS
+666 
-676 VNSMASNLTGQVRN
+676 
-690 IAEVATAIANGDLSK
+690 
-705 KITVN
+705 
-710 VSGEILLLKETIN
+710 
-723 TMVDQLNAFAGE
+723 
-735 VTRVAREVGS
+735 
-745 EGRLGGQAN
+745 
-754 VPGVA
+754 
-759 GTWKD
+759 
-764 LTDNVNFMA
+764 
-773 SNLTGQVRNIAE
+773 
-785 VTTAVARGDL
+785 
-795 SRKITV
+795 
-801 DVKGEILELKNTI
+801 
-814 NTMVDQLNAF
+814 
-824 AGEVTRVARE
+824 
-834 VGTDGKLGGQAEV
+834 
-847 PGVAGTWK
+847 
-855 DLTDSVNSMAG
+855 
-866 NLTAQVRNIA
+866 
-876 EVATAIAN
+876 
-884 GDLSKKITVDVRGE
+884 KITVDVRGE

-999 TMVDQLNAFAGEVTR
+999 TMVDQLNAFA
-1014 VAREVGTDGKLG
+1014 
-1026 GQAQVPGVAGT
+1026 
-1037 WKDLTDNVNFMASN
+1037 
-1051 LTGQVRN
+1051 
-1058 IAEVATAIANGDLSK
+1058 
-1073 KITVDVRGEI
+1073 
-1083 LQLKE
+1083 
-1088 TLNTMVEQLRSFAA
+1088 
-1102 EVTRVAREVG
+1102 
-1112 TEGRL
+1112 
-1117 GGQANVPGV
+1117 
-1126 AGTWKDLTDS
+1126 
-1136 VNAMARNLTGQVRNI
+1136 
-1151 AEVTTA
+1151 
-1157 VARGDLSR
+1157 
-1165 KITVDVKGEILEL
+1165 
-1178 KNTINT
+1178 
-1184 MVDQLN
+1184 
-1190 AFAAEVTRVAR
+1190 AEVTRVAR

-1252 GVLTQKLTVYA
+1252 GELTQKLTVNA
-1263 KGEVAALAETINNMT
+1263 KGEVAALADTINNMT

-1356 GEVAELK
+1356 GEVADLK
-1363 DNINTMIN
+1363 DNINTMID
-1371 NLRGTTE
+1371 NLRLTTD
-1378 RNTEQD
+1378 RNKEQD

-1406 GRMLLTE
+1406 GRMLLSE

-1421 QGVIYQMEEEESG
+1421 QGVIYREAEESEG
-1434 GMVLLSAFAGDGEG
+1434 LVLLSTFADDGMDGHPQHMRLGDG
-1448 GHLRRLQTGEGLIG
+1448 LVG
-1462 QCAMQ
+1462 QCATE
-1467 KKRLLITDLPPDG
+1467 KKRMLVSNLPSHTVP
-1480 ISIRSGLFEALPRN
+1480 IRSGLFESVPQN

-1506 KAVIELATLSTFTA
+1506 KAVIELATLNSFTA
-1520 SQLALLEQLT
+1520 SHLAFLEQLT
-1530 ASIGIVLNSI
+1530 SSIGIVLNSI

-1547 GLLKQSQQLA
+1547 GLLTQSQQLA
-1557 TELQTQQKELQQ
+1557 AELQAQQRELQQ

-1636 LGQQLAD
+1636 LGQQLSD
-1643 NPDHNLTPKQVEYAR
+1643 NPEGNLTPKQVEFSR

-1664 TDLLTLISDILDLSK
+1664 TDLLNLISDILDLSK
-1679 IESGTVSVD
+1679 IESGTVSVE

-1695 SLLDMVG
+1695 SLLDMVA
-1702 RPFRHEAETRKLS
+1702 RPFRHEAENRRLA
-1715 FEVHSDPHLPRSL
+1715 FEVQTDPNLSRSL
-1728 VTDSKRLQQVLKNLL
+1728 VTDAKRLQQVLKNLL
-1743 SNAFKFTEHGGVRLS
+1743 SNAFKFTEQGSVRLS
-1758 VETVGSGWSEDHPIL
+1758 VSVAESGWSEDHPVL
-1773 GRVGTVLA
+1773 GRAASVVSFA
-1781 FEVADTGIGI
+1781 VSDTGIGI
-1791 PHEKQR
+1791 PTEKQR

-1823 SRELANL
+1823 SRELASL

-1839 TPGEGSIFTL
+1839 TPGKGSMFTL

-1855 AGPSAPATQTP
+1855 VGPSSGVTKVDRKSATP
-1866 DSRASAAAPR
+1866 ASAMQLPQAAAE
-1876 QLSNVAVAEHPI
+1876 LAVEQ
-1888 ERIEDDRDNLQAE
+1888 IEDDRGNLQPD
-1901 DAVLLVVEDDPH
+1901 DAVLLIVEDDPH
-1913 YAQVLRDLAHD
+1913 YARVLRDLSRD
-1924 KGLKVLIAMRGA
+1924 QGFKVLLAMRGA
-1936 EGLALAR
+1936 EALALAR
-1943 EFHPSAVSLDVFLP
+1943 EFHPTAVSLDVFLP

-1972 ATRHIPVQMLTL
+1972 TTRHIPVQMLTL
-1984 DEDRRHGLA
+1984 DEDRHNGLT
-1993 RGAFAFVTKPTTTEG
+1993 RGAFSFVTKPTNPEG
-2008 LDEALD
+2008 LEAALT

-2019 AVPRRKRLL
+2019 SAPRRKRLL
-2028 VVEDNPAEQL
+2028 VVEDNAAEQL
-2038 SIRELLGYDDIDV
+2038 GIRELLAHDDIDV
-2051 TVAATG
+2051 SVVATG
-2057 ADALSLVNNEK
+2057 ADALTSIKAEP

-2082 GFEILDQ
+2082 GFDVLEK
-2089 LRDNPSL
+2089 LRDDAAIS
-2096 GDLPVVVFT
+2096 DVPVVVFT
-2105 GKELSPEEDVRL
+2105 GKELSPEEDARL

-2136 DETALFLHRIITNL
+2136 DETSLFLHRVVADL
-2150 PPEKQK
+2150 PAEKQR
-2156 MIDRLHRSDEALVG
+2156 MLDRLHRSDEALVDR
-2170 KKVLIVDDDV
+2170 KVLVVDDDV

-2205 AIATLESTP
+2205 AITTLESTP
-2214 DVAITLMDIMMPE
+2214 DVAIVLMDIMMPE
-2227 MDGFETM
+2227 MDGYETM
-2234 QVIRRNPSLRRLPII
+2234 QVIRRNASFRRLPII

-2268 SEYLAKPVNTDQLL
+2268 SEYLAKPVNTEQLL
-2282 AALRMWLHR
+2282 SALRMWLHR

>member
-1 MKSSAQGVETELPAT
+1 MKRIEHDPTDASTSIDPKAT
-16 ERKNNGKGNGR
+16 LALKGNG
-27 PKVVGESA
+27 PKTGKRRLAS
-35 AADLAVILAGLQT
+35 ADLSVILASLQT
-48 MRGGDFSVR
+48 MRDGDFSVR
-57 LPVSWTG
+57 LPGYWTG
-64 LAGKIADTF
+64 LHGKIADTF
-73 NEIVAA
+73 NDIVSA
-79 NQQMAQELRRVGQ
+79 NQQMARELTRVGQ
-92 VVGKEGRTRER
+92 AVGKEGRTSER
-103 TKFQESR
+103 TRFHESR
-110 GAWGE
+110 GSWGE
-115 METSVN
+115 MEVSVN
-121 TLVDDLLR
+121 TLVEDLLR
-129 PTTEMTRA
+129 PTTEVTRA
-137 IAAVAQGN
+137 IAAVAKGN
-145 LAQTVRT
+145 LTQTVRL

-167 DIVNKMIQQL
+167 NIVNTMIQQL
-177 SVFTAE
+177 GVFTEE

-194 GKLGGQAI
+194 GKLGGQAQ

-227 VRNIAEVTNAVA
+227 VRNIAEVATAVA

-349 LKNTINTMV
+349 LKDTINTMV

-418 ATAIANGD
+418 ATAIASGD

-464 REVGSEG
+464 REVGTEG
-471 RLGGQANVPGVAGT
+471 KLGGQANVPGVAGT

-499 LTAQVRNIAE
+499 LTGQVRNIAE

-541 VDQLNGFAGE
+541 VDQLNAFAGE

-559 GTDGKLGGQAEVPGV
+559 GSEGQLGGQAHVLGV
-574 AGTWKDLTDNVN
+574 AGTWKDLTDSVN
-586 FMAGNLTAQ
+586 SMASNLTGQ
-595 VRNIAEVA
+595 VRNIAEVS
-603 TAVARG
+603 TAIASG
-609 DLSRKITVDVKGEIL
+609 NLSKKITVDVKGEIL
-624 ELKDTLNTMVD
+624 ELKDTINTMVD
-635 QLRAFASEVT
+635 QLRSFASEVT

-690 IAEVATAIANGDLSK
+690 IAEVSTAIASGNLSK

-735 VTRVAREVGS
+735 VTRVAREVGT

-785 VTTAVARGDL
+785 VTTAVASGDL

-855 DLTDSVNSMAG
+855 DLTD
-866 NLTAQVRNIA
+866 
-876 EVATAIAN
+876 
-884 GDLSKKITVDVRGE
+884 
-898 ILQLKETLNTMV
+898 
-910 EQLRSFAAEVTRVA
+910 
-924 REVGSE
+924 
-930 GRLGGQANVPGVAG
+930 
-944 TWKDLTDS
+944 
-952 VNAMAGNL
+952 
-960 TGQVRNIAEVTTAVA
+960 
-975 RGDLSRK
+975 
-982 ITVDVKGEI
+982 
-991 LELKNTIN
+991 
-999 TMVDQLNAFAGEVTR
+999 
-1014 VAREVGTDGKLG
+1014 
-1026 GQAQVPGVAGT
+1026 
-1037 WKDLTDNVNFMASN
+1037 NVNFMASN

-1058 IAEVATAIANGDLSK
+1058 IAEVATAIATGDLSK

-1136 VNAMARNLTGQVRNI
+1136 VNAMAGNLTAQVRNI
-1151 AEVTTA
+1151 AGVTTA

-1252 GVLTQKLTVYA
+1252 GELTQKLTVNA

-1278 DTLATFADQVT
+1278 GTLATFADQVT

-1351 QVEAR
+1351 QVEAS

-1363 DNINTMIN
+1363 DNINTMID
-1371 NLRGTTE
+1371 NLRLTTD

-1406 GRMLLTE
+1406 GRMLLSE
-1413 LAPLVNAQ
+1413 LVPLVNAQ
-1421 QGVIYQMEEEESG
+1421 QGVIYRTETEESAG
-1434 GMVLLSAFAGDGEG
+1434 LVLLSAFADDAPDG
-1448 GHLRRLQTGEGLIG
+1448 HPQRMQIGEGLVG
-1462 QCAMQ
+1462 QCAAE
-1467 KKRLLITDLPPDG
+1467 KRSMLMTDLPKRVIP
-1480 ISIRSGLFEALPRN
+1480 IRSALFQAAPRD
-1494 VIVLPVLFEDRV
+1494 VVVLPVLFEDHV
-1506 KAVIELATLSTFTA
+1506 KAVIELASLRTFTI
-1520 SQLALLEQLT
+1520 SHLAFLEQLT
-1530 ASIGIVLNSI
+1530 SSIGIVLNSI

-1557 TELQTQQKELQQ
+1557 TELQSQQTELQQ
-1569 TNEQLAQKAQQLAE
+1569 KNEQLAQKAQQLAE
-1583 QNVEVER
+1583 QNAEVER

-1596 QARRALEEKAKEL
+1596 QARRAVEEKAKEL

-1636 LGQQLAD
+1636 LGQQLGD
-1643 NPDHNLTPKQVEYAR
+1643 NPDKNLTSKQVEFAR

-1664 TDLLTLISDILDLSK
+1664 TDLLNLISDILDLSK
-1679 IESGTVSVD
+1679 IESGTVSVQ
-1688 AEEVFFA
+1688 AENVFFA
-1695 SLLDMVG
+1695 SVLEMVA
-1702 RPFRHEAETRKLS
+1702 RPFRHEAENRRLN
-1715 FEVHSDPHLPRSL
+1715 FEVLTDPQLPRSI

-1743 SNAFKFTEHGGVRLS
+1743 SNAFKFTEQGGVRLS
-1758 VETVGSGWSEDHPIL
+1758 VSVSTSGWSENHPVL
-1773 GRVGTVLA
+1773 SRVASVVA
-1781 FEVADTGIGI
+1781 FEVTDTGIGI
-1791 PHEKQR
+1791 PLEKQR
-1797 IIFEAFQQADAG
+1797 IIFEAFQQADAS
-1809 TSRKYGGTGLGLAI
+1809 TSRKFGGTGLGLAI
-1823 SRELANL
+1823 SRELASL
-1830 LGGEIQLRS
+1830 LGGEIQLQSAPDKGS
-1839 TPGEGSIFTL
+1839 TFTL

-1855 AGPSAPATQTP
+1855 LGPSA
-1866 DSRASAAAPR
+1866 SRLGMQEGYVSQVSLPVQPGTAGLSLAAVDR
-1876 QLSNVAVAEHPI
+1876 VI
-1888 ERIEDDRDNLQAE
+1888 DDRDNLAPG
-1901 DAVLLVVEDDPH
+1901 DATLLVVEDDPQ
-1913 YAQVLRDLAHD
+1913 YARILCGLAHD
-1924 KGLKVLIAMRGA
+1924 TGFKVLVAMNGSEA
-1936 EGLALAR
+1936 LALAR
-1943 EFHPSAVSLDVFLP
+1943 EFLPAAVTLDVFLP

-1972 ATRHIPVQMLTL
+1972 VTRHIPVQMLTL
-1984 DEDRRHGLA
+1984 DEDRHHGLA
-1993 RGAFAFVTKPTTTEG
+1993 RGAFSFITKPATPVE
-2008 LDEALD
+2008 LEAALG

-2019 AVPRRKRLL
+2019 TTPRRKRLL

-2038 SIRELLGYDDIDV
+2038 SVKELLGHDDIDV
-2051 TVAATG
+2051 EVATTG
-2057 ADALSLVNNEK
+2057 TEALAAADEQS
-2068 FDCVVLDLRLPDMS
+2068 FDCMVLDLRLPDMT
-2082 GFEILDQ
+2082 GFEVLER
-2089 LRDNPSL
+2089 LRDTPSL
-2096 GDLPVVVFT
+2096 AELPVVVFT
-2105 GKELSPEEDVRL
+2105 GKELSSEEDARL
-2117 HTLARSVVVKG
+2117 RVLARSVVVKG
-2128 VESPERLL
+2128 VESPERLV
-2136 DETALFLHRIITNL
+2136 DETALFLHRVVANL
-2150 PPEKQK
+2150 PPEMQN
-2156 MIDRLHRSDEALVG
+2156 MLDRLHSSDDALVD
-2170 KKVLIVDDDV
+2170 KKVLVVDDDV

-2205 AIATLESTP
+2205 AISLLESTR
-2214 DVAITLMDIMMPE
+2214 DVAIVLMDIMMPE
-2227 MDGFETM
+2227 MDGYETM
-2234 QVIRRNPSLRRLPII
+2234 QVIRKNPSLRRLPII

-2268 SEYLAKPVNTDQLL
+2268 SEYLAKPVNTEQLL
-2282 AALRMWLHR
+2282 SALRMWLHR

>member
-1 MKSSAQGVETELPAT
+1 METTVEIEPKTKRAKPVRAKDNGSNGTGV
-16 ERKNNGKGNGR
+16 NGHEPG
-27 PKVVGESA
+27 
-35 AADLAVILAGLQT
+35 DLSLILASLQT
-48 MRGGDFSVR
+48 MRDGDFSVR
-57 LPVSWTG
+57 LPVAWTG
-64 LAGKIADTF
+64 LHGKVADTF
-73 NEIVAA
+73 NDIVAA
-79 NQQMAQELRRVGQ
+79 NERMANELKRVGQ
-92 VVGKEGRTRER
+92 AIGKEGRTRER
-103 TKFQESR
+103 ARFRHLQGS
-110 GAWGE
+110 WGE
-115 METSVN
+115 MEGSVN
-121 TLVDDLLR
+121 TLVEDLLR

-145 LAQTVRT
+145 LTQTVRL
-152 DVDGRPLEGEFLRSA
+152 DVVGRPLEGEFLRSA
-167 DIVNKMIQQL
+167 TIVNTMIQQL
-177 SVFTAE
+177 GIFTAE

-194 GKLGGQAI
+194 GKLGGQAQ

-227 VRNIAEVTNAVA
+227 VRNIAEVATAVA

-349 LKNTINTMV
+349 LKDTINTMV

-464 REVGSEG
+464 REVGTEG

-485 WKDLTDSVNSMAGN
+485 WKDLTDSVNS
-499 LTAQVRNIAE
+499 
-509 VTTAVA
+509 
-515 RGDLSRKITVDVKGE
+515 
-530 ILELKNTINTM
+530 
-541 VDQLNGFAGE
+541 
-551 VTRVAREV
+551 
-559 GTDGKLGGQAEVPGV
+559 
-574 AGTWKDLTDNVN
+574 
-586 FMAGNLTAQ
+586 
-595 VRNIAEVA
+595 
-603 TAVARG
+603 
-609 DLSRKITVDVKGEIL
+609 
-624 ELKDTLNTMVD
+624 
-635 QLRAFASEVT
+635 
-645 RVAREVG
+645 
-652 TDGKLGGQAQVPGV
+652 
-666 AGTWKDLTDS
+666 
-676 VNSMASNLTGQVRN
+676 
-690 IAEVATAIANGDLSK
+690 
-705 KITVN
+705 
-710 VSGEILLLKETIN
+710 
-723 TMVDQLNAFAGE
+723 
-735 VTRVAREVGS
+735 
-745 EGRLGGQAN
+745 
-754 VPGVA
+754 
-759 GTWKD
+759 
-764 LTDNVNFMA
+764 
-773 SNLTGQVRNIAE
+773 
-785 VTTAVARGDL
+785 
-795 SRKITV
+795 
-801 DVKGEILELKNTI
+801 
-814 NTMVDQLNAF
+814 
-824 AGEVTRVARE
+824 
-834 VGTDGKLGGQAEV
+834 
-847 PGVAGTWK
+847 
-855 DLTDSVNSMAG
+855 
-866 NLTAQVRNIA
+866 
-876 EVATAIAN
+876 
-884 GDLSKKITVDVRGE
+884 
-898 ILQLKETLNTMV
+898 
-910 EQLRSFAAEVTRVA
+910 
-924 REVGSE
+924 
-930 GRLGGQANVPGVAG
+930 
-944 TWKDLTDS
+944 
-952 VNAMAGNL
+952 MAGNL

-1014 VAREVGTDGKLG
+1014 VAREVGTEGKLGGQAQVSGVAGTWKDLTDSVNFMAGNLTAQVRNIAEVATAVARGDLSRKITVDVRGEILELKDTINTMVDQLRSFAGEVTRVAREVGTDGKLG

-1037 WKDLTDNVNFMASN
+1037 WKDLTDNVNFMAGN
-1051 LTGQVRN
+1051 LTAQVRN
-1058 IAEVATAIANGDLSK
+1058 IAEVATAIASGDLSK
-1073 KITVDVRGEI
+1073 KITVNVSGEI
-1083 LQLKE
+1083 LLLKE
-1088 TLNTMVEQLRSFAA
+1088 TINTMVDQLNAFAG

-1136 VNAMARNLTGQVRNI
+1136 VNSMAGNLTGQVRNI

-1212 AQVPGVAGTWK
+1212 AQVPDVAGTWK
-1223 DLTDNVNVMAANLTE
+1223 DLTDNVNVMAVNLTE

-1252 GVLTQKLTVYA
+1252 GELTQKLTVNA

-1278 DTLATFADQVT
+1278 NTLATFADQVT

-1351 QVEAR
+1351 QVDAS

-1363 DNINTMIN
+1363 DNINTMID
-1371 NLRGTTE
+1371 NLRLTTD

-1392 FTGMLQ
+1392 FTSMLQ
-1398 GQRDLATV
+1398 GQRELTTV
-1406 GRMLLTE
+1406 GRMLLSE

-1421 QGVIYQMEEEESG
+1421 QGVLYQMEAEETG
-1434 GMVLLSAFAGDGEG
+1434 TLNLLSSFANAEEG
-1448 GHLRRLQTGEGLIG
+1448 HSEVVMLGEGLIG
-1462 QCAMQ
+1462 QCALD
-1467 KKRLLITDLPPDG
+1467 KRRMLITDLPRNTVP
-1480 ISIRSGLFEALPRN
+1480 IRSGLFEVVPHN

-1506 KAVIELATLSTFTA
+1506 KAVIELGSLNAFTP
-1520 SQLALLEQLT
+1520 SHLAFLEQLT

-1557 TELQTQQKELQQ
+1557 VELQTQQKELQQ

-1583 QNVEVER
+1583 QNAEVER

-1596 QARRALEEKAKEL
+1596 QARGALEEKAKEL

-1636 LGQQLAD
+1636 LGQQLAE
-1643 NPDHNLTPKQVEYAR
+1643 NPDNNLSGKQVEFAR

-1664 TDLLTLISDILDLSK
+1664 TDLLNLISDILDLSK
-1679 IESGTVSVD
+1679 IESGTVSVE
-1688 AEEVFFA
+1688 AEEVFFG
-1695 SLLDMVG
+1695 SLVEMIA
-1702 RPFRHEAETRKLS
+1702 RPFRHEAENRKLT
-1715 FEVHSDPHLPRSL
+1715 FEVATDSHLTRSL

-1743 SNAFKFTEHGGVRLS
+1743 SNAFKFTEQGSVKLS
-1758 VETVGSGWSEDHPIL
+1758 VFAVTSGWTSRHQIL
-1773 GRVGTVLA
+1773 NAAASVVA
-1781 FEVADTGIGI
+1781 FEVSDTGIGI
-1791 PHEKQR
+1791 PVEKQR

-1823 SRELANL
+1823 SRELASL

-1839 TPGEGSIFTL
+1839 VPGEGSTFTL

-1855 AGPSAPATQTP
+1855 VGPSTQTT
-1866 DSRASAAAPR
+1866 ASLGDGNKGPSLA
-1876 QLSNVAVAEHPI
+1876 LPI
-1888 ERIEDDRDNLQAE
+1888 SSLVTVEPVVETIEDDRNNLE
-1901 DAVLLVVEDDPH
+1901 EDDAVLLIIEDDIH
-1913 YAQVLRDLAHD
+1913 YARILLDLSRD
-1924 KGLKVLIAMRGA
+1924 KGFKVLVALRGA
-1936 EGLALAR
+1936 EGLALAK
-1943 EFHPSAVSLDVFLP
+1943 EFRPTAISLDVTLP
-1957 DMLGW
+1957 DVLGW

-1984 DEDRRHGLA
+1984 DEDWHHGLSH
-1993 RGAFAFVTKPTTTEG
+1993 GAFAFVTKPTTTEG
-2008 LDEALD
+2008 LEAAIA
-2014 RIKEY
+2014 RIRQY
-2019 AVPRRKRLL
+2019 ATPRRKRLL
-2028 VVEDNPAEQL
+2028 VVEDDPSQQM
-2038 SIRELLGYDDIDV
+2038 SIEALLGHDDIEV
-2051 TVAATG
+2051 TVVSTGEAAIEAVTG
-2057 ADALSLVNNEK
+2057 TA
-2068 FDCVVLDLRLPDMS
+2068 FDCMVLDLRLPDMT
-2082 GFEILDQ
+2082 GFEL
-2089 LRDNPSL
+2089 LEKVGKLPS
-2096 GDLPVVVFT
+2096 GADLPVVVFT
-2105 GKELSPEEDVRL
+2105 GKDLTPEEDARL
-2117 HTLARSVVVKG
+2117 HMVARSVIVKD

-2136 DETALFLHRIITNL
+2136 DETALFLHRVVTDL
-2150 PPEKQK
+2150 PIEKQN
-2156 MIDRLHRSDEALVG
+2156 MLDRLHRSDEALIG
-2170 KKVLIVDDDV
+2170 RKVLVVDDDV

-2205 AIATLESTP
+2205 AIEVIESTP
-2214 DVAITLMDIMMPE
+2214 DLGIVLMDIMMPE
-2227 MDGFETM
+2227 MDGYETM
-2234 QVIRRNPSLRRLPII
+2234 QVIRQNAEFRRLPMI

-2268 SEYLAKPVNTDQLL
+2268 SEYLAKPVNTEQLL
-2282 AALRMWLHR
+2282 SALRMWLHR

>member
-1 MKSSAQGVETELPAT
+1 MSLPEGKAEAGTTEVESTTQAESTQLPTKRNGHSKHRNDADTIEL
-16 ERKNNGKGNGR
+16 
-27 PKVVGESA
+27 S
-35 AADLAVILAGLQT
+35 VILASLQT
-48 MRGGDFSVR
+48 VRDGDFSAR
-57 LPVSWTG
+57 LPGTWTG
-64 LAGKIADTF
+64 IAGKIADTF

-79 NQQMAQELRRVGQ
+79 NQHMAGELKRVGH
-92 VVGKEGRTRER
+92 VVGKEGKTRER
-103 TKFQESR
+103 TRFHESR

-115 METSVN
+115 MEISVN
-121 TLVDDLLR
+121 TLVEDLLR
-129 PTTEMTRA
+129 PTAEVTRA

-145 LAQTVRT
+145 LTQTVQME
-152 DVDGRPLEGEFLRSA
+152 VDGRPLEGEFLRSA
-167 DIVNKMIQQL
+167 NIVNTMIQQL
-177 SVFTAE
+177 GVFTAE
-183 VTRVAREVGTD
+183 VTRVAREVGTE
-194 GKLGGQAI
+194 GKLGGQAQ

-227 VRNIAEVTNAVA
+227 VRNIAEVATAVA

-275 VTRVAREVGTDGKLG
+275 VTRVAREVGSEGRLG
-290 GQAVV
+290 GQANV

-310 AMAGNLT
+310 AMAGNLTAQVRNIAEVTTAVARGDLSRKITVDVKGEILELKNTINTMVDQLNAFAGEVTRVAREVGTDGKLGGQAQVPGVAGTWKDLTDNVNFMASNLTGQVRNIAEVATAIASGDLSRKITVDVRGEILQLKETLNTMVDQLNRFAGEVTRVAREVGTEGRLGGQANVPGVAGTWKDLTDSVNSMAGNLTAQVRNIAEVTTAVARGDLSRKITVDVKGEILELKDTINTMVDQLNAFAGEVTRVAREVGTEGKLGGQAQVPGVAGTWKDLTDNVNFMAGNLTAQVRNIAEVSTAVARGDLSRKITVDVKGEILELKDTINTMVDQLRSFASEVTRVAREVGSEGRLGGQANVPGVGGTWKDLTDSVNAMAGNLTAQVRNIAEVTTAVARGDLSRKITVDVKGEILELKNTINTMVDQLNAFAGEVTRVAREVGSEGRLGGQANVPGVAGTWKDLTDSVNSMAGNLT

-418 ATAIANGD
+418 ATAIASGD
-426 LSRKITVD
+426 LSR
-434 VRGEI
+434 
-439 LQLKET
+439 
-445 LNTMVDQLNRFAGE
+445 
-459 VTRVA
+459 
-464 REVGSEG
+464 
-471 RLGGQANVPGVAGT
+471 
-485 WKDLTDSVNSMAGN
+485 
-499 LTAQVRNIAE
+499 
-509 VTTAVA
+509 
-515 RGDLSRKITVDVKGE
+515 
-530 ILELKNTINTM
+530 
-541 VDQLNGFAGE
+541 
-551 VTRVAREV
+551 
-559 GTDGKLGGQAEVPGV
+559 
-574 AGTWKDLTDNVN
+574 
-586 FMAGNLTAQ
+586 
-595 VRNIAEVA
+595 
-603 TAVARG
+603 
-609 DLSRKITVDVKGEIL
+609 
-624 ELKDTLNTMVD
+624 
-635 QLRAFASEVT
+635 
-645 RVAREVG
+645 
-652 TDGKLGGQAQVPGV
+652 
-666 AGTWKDLTDS
+666 
-676 VNSMASNLTGQVRN
+676 
-690 IAEVATAIANGDLSK
+690 
-705 KITVN
+705 
-710 VSGEILLLKETIN
+710 
-723 TMVDQLNAFAGE
+723 
-735 VTRVAREVGS
+735 
-745 EGRLGGQAN
+745 
-754 VPGVA
+754 
-759 GTWKD
+759 
-764 LTDNVNFMA
+764 
-773 SNLTGQVRNIAE
+773 
-785 VTTAVARGDL
+785 
-795 SRKITV
+795 
-801 DVKGEILELKNTI
+801 
-814 NTMVDQLNAF
+814 
-824 AGEVTRVARE
+824 
-834 VGTDGKLGGQAEV
+834 
-847 PGVAGTWK
+847 
-855 DLTDSVNSMAG
+855 
-866 NLTAQVRNIA
+866 
-876 EVATAIAN
+876 
-884 GDLSKKITVDVRGE
+884 KITVDVRGE

-999 TMVDQLNAFAGEVTR
+999 TMVDQLNAFA
-1014 VAREVGTDGKLG
+1014 
-1026 GQAQVPGVAGT
+1026 
-1037 WKDLTDNVNFMASN
+1037 
-1051 LTGQVRN
+1051 
-1058 IAEVATAIANGDLSK
+1058 
-1073 KITVDVRGEI
+1073 
-1083 LQLKE
+1083 
-1088 TLNTMVEQLRSFAA
+1088 
-1102 EVTRVAREVG
+1102 
-1112 TEGRL
+1112 
-1117 GGQANVPGV
+1117 
-1126 AGTWKDLTDS
+1126 
-1136 VNAMARNLTGQVRNI
+1136 
-1151 AEVTTA
+1151 
-1157 VARGDLSR
+1157 
-1165 KITVDVKGEILEL
+1165 
-1178 KNTINT
+1178 
-1184 MVDQLN
+1184 
-1190 AFAAEVTRVAR
+1190 AEVTRVAR

-1252 GVLTQKLTVYA
+1252 GELTQKLTVNA
-1263 KGEVAALAETINNMT
+1263 KGEVAALADTINNMT

-1356 GEVAELK
+1356 GEVADLK
-1363 DNINTMIN
+1363 DNINTMID
-1371 NLRGTTE
+1371 NLRLTTD
-1378 RNTEQD
+1378 RNKEQD

-1398 GQRDLATV
+1398 GQRDLSTV
-1406 GRMLLTE
+1406 GRMLLSE

-1421 QGVIYQMEEEESG
+1421 QGVIYREEEDSEG
-1434 GMVLLSAFAGDGEG
+1434 LVLLSTFADDGMDGHPQRLKLGDG
-1448 GHLRRLQTGEGLIG
+1448 LVG
-1462 QCAMQ
+1462 QCATE
-1467 KKRLLITDLPPDG
+1467 KKRMLVSDLPPYTVP
-1480 ISIRSGLFEALPRN
+1480 IRSGLFESVPRN

-1506 KAVIELATLSTFTA
+1506 KAVIELASLASFTA
-1520 SQLALLEQLT
+1520 SHLAFLEQLT
-1530 ASIGIVLNSI
+1530 SSIGIVLNSI

-1547 GLLKQSQQLA
+1547 GLLTQSQQLA
-1557 TELQTQQKELQQ
+1557 AELQAQQKELQQ

-1636 LGQQLAD
+1636 LGQQLSD
-1643 NPDHNLTPKQVEYAR
+1643 NPDGNLTPKQVEFSR

-1664 TDLLTLISDILDLSK
+1664 TDLLNLISDILDLSK

-1695 SLLDMVG
+1695 GLLDMVA
-1702 RPFRHEAETRKLS
+1702 RPFRHEAENRRLA
-1715 FEVHSDPHLPRSL
+1715 FEIQSDPHLSRSL
-1728 VTDSKRLQQVLKNLL
+1728 VTDAKRLQQVLKNLL
-1743 SNAFKFTEHGGVRLS
+1743 SNAFKFTEQGSVRLEVS
-1758 VETVGSGWSEDHPIL
+1758 LAQSGWSENHP
-1773 GRVGTVLA
+1773 VLSRA
-1781 FEVADTGIGI
+1781 ASVVSFAVSDTGIGI
-1791 PHEKQR
+1791 PADKQR

-1839 TPGEGSIFTL
+1839 TPSKGSTFTL

-1855 AGPSAPATQTP
+1855 VGPSSVTVVDRRSATP
-1866 DSRASAAAPR
+1866 ASALQAPTTTGTELR
-1876 QLSNVAVAEHPI
+1876 VEH
-1888 ERIEDDRDNLQAE
+1888 IEDDRDNLE
-1901 DAVLLVVEDDPH
+1901 PDDAVLLVVEDDPH
-1913 YAQVLRDLAHD
+1913 YARVLRDLSRD
-1924 KGLKVLIAMRGA
+1924 QGFKVLLAMQGA
-1936 EGLALAR
+1936 EALALAK
-1943 EFHPSAVSLDVFLP
+1943 EFHPTAVSLDVFLP

-1984 DEDRRHGLA
+1984 DEDRQNGLT
-1993 RGAFAFVTKPTTTEG
+1993 RGAFSFVVKPTNPEG
-2008 LDEALD
+2008 LEDALT

-2019 AVPRRKRLL
+2019 AAPRRKRLL
-2028 VVEDNPAEQL
+2028 VVEDNAAEQL

-2051 TVAATG
+2051 SVVSTG
-2057 ADALSLVNNEK
+2057 TEALDEIK
-2068 FDCVVLDLRLPDMS
+2068 ETPFDCVVLDLRLPDMS
-2082 GFEILDQ
+2082 GFDVLEQ
-2089 LRDNPSL
+2089 LRDDPAIS
-2096 GDLPVVVFT
+2096 DVPVVVFT
-2105 GKELSPEEDVRL
+2105 GKELSPEEDARL

-2136 DETALFLHRIITNL
+2136 DETSLFLHRVVADL
-2150 PPEKQK
+2150 PVEKQR
-2156 MIDRLHRSDEALVG
+2156 MLDRLHRSDEALVG
-2170 KKVLIVDDDV
+2170 RKVLVVDDDV

-2205 AIATLESTP
+2205 AITTLESTP
-2214 DVAITLMDIMMPE
+2214 DLAIVLMDIMMPE
-2227 MDGFETM
+2227 MDGYETM
-2234 QVIRRNPSLRRLPII
+2234 QVIRRNPSFRRLPII

-2268 SEYLAKPVNTDQLL
+2268 SEYLAKPVNTEQLL
-2282 AALRMWLHR
+2282 SALRMWLHR